1 MTKERY
7 QFTFSLAGQDYID
20 FLTCRAKFKVI
31 EIVRLGIREALK
43 SCLKPSPEIIKKAKD
58 LV

>member
-7 QFTFSLAGQDYID
+7 QYTFSLGEQEEID
-20 FLTCRAKFKVI
+20 FQTCRAKFKVI

-43 SCLKPSPEIIKKAKD
+43 SCPKPSPEIIKKAKD